1 MRGAASARARDRS
14 IDRSN
19 EHGADRVCALDGE
32 GRDGAVCRAS
42 DAPEAA
48 PGRGTGT
55 GTCPRAWTSS
65 SRGSAA
71 MRNRRGGRG
80 VSVARG
86 GRGRRRGGG
95 GSGRRSARARWIDR
109 EGNARGFLASR
120 DAAGRAED
128 APERRGRRRRRW
140 RSRGWSTANVPDER
154 WTCAWRDG
162 RVRARRRECR
172 GRARFPDFDA
182 SRRSAARR
190 IYLPLH
196 CCRCLISRPDRRK
209 TRACRIAR
217 RPHTSSR
224 AVVTGCLSR

>member
-1 MRGAASARARDRS
+1 MARIGSARWTARGAMAPFVARATHRKR
-14 IDRSN
+14 
-19 EHGADRVCALDGE
+19 
-32 GRDGAVCRAS
+32 
-42 DAPEAA
+42 
-48 PGRGTGT
+48 
-55 GTCPRAWTSS
+55 
-65 SRGSAA
+65 
-71 MRNRRGGRG
+71 RRGGVRG
-80 VSVARG
+80 RELVRE
-86 GRGRRRGGG
+86 RGRRAPEGALRCEIGGVGGGSASRAGEGGGGAGGG

>member
-1 MRGAASARARDRS
+1 MTDAASARARDRS
-14 IDRSN
+14 IER
-19 EHGADRVCALDGE
+19 
-32 GRDGAVCRAS
+32 
-42 DAPEAA
+42 
-48 PGRGTGT
+48 T
-55 GTCPRAWTSS
+55 
-65 SRGSAA
+65 GSARWTPRGA
-71 MRNRRGGRG
+71 MAPFVARATHRKRRRGGVRG
-80 VSVARG
+80 RELVRE
-86 GRGRRRGGG
+86 RGRRAPEGALRCEIGGVGGGSASRAGEGGGGAGG

-120 DAAGRAED
+120 EAAGRAED

-190 IYLPLH
+190 IICPWSALM
-196 CCRCLISRPDRRK
+196 SDFSADRWK